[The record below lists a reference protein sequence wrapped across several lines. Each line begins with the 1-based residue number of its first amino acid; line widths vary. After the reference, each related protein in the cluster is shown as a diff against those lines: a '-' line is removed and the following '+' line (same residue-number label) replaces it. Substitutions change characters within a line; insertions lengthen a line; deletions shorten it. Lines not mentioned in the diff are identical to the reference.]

1 MNTSL
6 SLAPQVSSEAQL
18 QWLQRADRT
27 VALDIMKLINSTVED
42 GGVLGYEQAMSVDQG
57 VDFAAALQARIE
69 GGHTYALLG
78 RAPAG
83 PACLVILSRSSMPN
97 CRHIA
102 DLSKG
107 VVHPDYRGSG
117 LVARAFAEIV
127 RLCQAKGIEL
137 LTLDVREGTRAHRLW
152 QRFGFQTYGVL
163 DDYARVNGV
172 KHRGHYMAQSV
183 QSLAQR
189 LNLS

>member
-1 MNTSL
+1 M
-6 SLAPQVSSEAQL
+6 
-18 QWLQRADRT
+18 
-27 VALDIMKLINSTVED
+27 
-42 GGVLGYEQAMSVDQG
+42 
-57 VDFAAALQARIE
+57 
-69 GGHTYALLG
+69 
-78 RAPAG
+78 
-83 PACLVILSRSSMPN
+83 
-97 CRHIA
+97 
-102 DLSKG
+102 
-107 VVHPDYRGSG
+107 
-117 LVARAFAEIV
+117 